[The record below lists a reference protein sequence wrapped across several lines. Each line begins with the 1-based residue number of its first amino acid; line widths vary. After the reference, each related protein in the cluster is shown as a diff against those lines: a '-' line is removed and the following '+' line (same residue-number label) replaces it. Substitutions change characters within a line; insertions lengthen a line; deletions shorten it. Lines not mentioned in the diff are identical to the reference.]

1 MDVRGL
7 QRMAR
12 TLGRGIGQIMFQNNA
27 LSGAI
32 MLFAIAWTSL
42 PAALLT
48 LLCTAVSTLIARVC
62 GYDIQE
68 IEDGLYG
75 FNGALVGIATG
86 VFLLVSWQTV
96 VLACVAAALSTWIA
110 RFFRY
115 QSLLKG
121 YTMPFVLATWF
132 VIQGSQFFLPKLQF
146 YPTATDAIHAPVY
159 TQAFFLSVGQVM
171 FQATWVAGVLFLVAI
186 VINNR
191 LDAIY
196 TVFAAFICLFAVVL
210 HGEDYSTFNLGLFG
224 YNAVL
229 CAIALGDR
237 RLSGLLAATAAIFLS
252 VMLQMLGMRLAF
264 TTLTAPFVIATWVVE
279 VLLTYMKK
287 TPPSIDPLTPVVT
300 MTGHPK

>member
-7 QRMAR
+7 QSMAR

-32 MLFAIAWTSL
+32 MLFAIAWTSWS
-42 PAALLT
+42 AALLT
-48 LLCTAVSTLIARVC
+48 LLCTVVSTVTARVFR
-62 GYDIQE
+62 YDIQE
-68 IEDGLYG
+68 TEDGLYG
-75 FNGALVGIATG
+75 FNGALVGIAAG
-86 VFLLVSWQTV
+86 VFLMLSWQTV
-96 VLACVAAALSTWIA
+96 ALACAAAALSTGIA

-132 VIQGSQFFLPKLQF
+132 VIQGSQFFLPHLQF

-171 FQATWVAGVLFLVAI
+171 FQATWVAGALFLIAI
-186 VINNR
+186 AMNSR
-191 LDAIY
+191 LNALY
-196 TVFAAFICLFAVVL
+196 AVFAAFLCLFAVVV

-237 RLSGLLAATAAIFLS
+237 RLASLLAVIAAILLS

-279 VLLTYMKK
+279 ILWTYTKN
-287 TPPSIDPLTPVVT
+287 TPPSMNSPTQAATVT
-300 MTGHPK
+300 QAST